1 MKDLTTLRQLPKIAL
16 LPQKTPLEAAHNLEQ
31 ALGGPHLL
39 IKRDDMTGLGLG
51 GNKVRKLEYLL
62 GDAVAQGC
70 TVAVTTAASQ
80 SNFLRIFAACCN
92 KVGIR
97 PVVFMRGRADE
108 VPKGNLLCTYLLG
121 AELHYLSTEDPYAD
135 NTIAQMRAYAEEQEA
150 QGNKTYLIH
159 LGLFSGPTA
168 TVGYISGAKELFRQA
183 AELGRE
189 PDAIYCAV
197 GSGGTYAGLLAGARL
212 MEKKTKI
219 IGVSVNVDR
228 AVLKENIWNM
238 IERSLDLLEAPHVVD
253 KEEITI
259 LDDYKYPGYGKVND
273 VGMEAIALGA
283 KEGLLLDP
291 VYTGKAMAAL
301 VHDVRAGQYGPQQ
314 TVVFL
319 YTGGMPNL
327 FGHDEE
333 MLDYLGWRPGQSR
346 KGE

>member
-1 MKDLTTLRQLPKIAL
+1 MERA
-16 LPQKTPLEAAHNLEQ
+16 ENLER
-31 ALGGPHLL
+31 ALGGPKLY

-62 GDAVAQGC
+62 GDALAQGC

-80 SNFLRIFAACCN
+80 SNFLRISSACCN

-97 PVVFMRGRADE
+97 PVVFMRGRPDE
-108 VPKGNLLCTYLLG
+108 MPKGNLLCTYLLG
-121 AELHYLSTEDPYAD
+121 AELHYLDTEDPYAED
-135 NTIAQMRAYAEEQEA
+135 TIAQMRAYAKEQEEK
-150 QGNKTYLIH
+150 GHKTYLIH

-183 AELGRE
+183 AEQGFE
-189 PDAIYCAV
+189 PDAVYCAV

-219 IGVSVNVDR
+219 IGVSVNVDKD
-228 AVLKENIWNM
+228 VLKEKIWDM
-238 IERSLDLLEAPHVVD
+238 IETSFELLGAPHVVK
-253 KEEITI
+253 KEDIII

-273 VGMEAIALGA
+273 MGMEAIGLAA
-283 KEGLLLDP
+283 REGLLLDP

-301 VHDVRAGQYGPQQ
+301 VHDVREGLYKPEHAA
-314 TVVFL
+314 VFL
-319 YTGGMPNL
+319 YSGGMPNL

-333 MLDYLGWRPGQSR
+333 MLRHLGWNPGHS
-346 KGE
+346 GM